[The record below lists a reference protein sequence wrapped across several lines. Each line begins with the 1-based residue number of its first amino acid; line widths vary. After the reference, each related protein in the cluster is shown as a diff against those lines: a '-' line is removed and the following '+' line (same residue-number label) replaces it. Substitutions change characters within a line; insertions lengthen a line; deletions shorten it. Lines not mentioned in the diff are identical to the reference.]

1 MNSWNDIGT
10 EKYQKKKWLEDIHT
24 WPEVKKTFVICEIFE
39 ILDWLVNLLFI
50 GMITYCIWKNAF
62 TVDFDFELLLA
73 WIYIVLGGNLYLW
86 YALGIAKVVVTTI
99 QKKQRTK
106 LQVLEDEAKEQINKA
121 KDEGTYQQGPL
132 IAKGFRVFRT
142 VRFWTVIAFL
152 AALAVAFCIKVL

>member
-1 MNSWNDIGT
+1 MNLFN
-10 EKYQKKKWLEDIHT
+10 KKEVENQVLLDEIHQR
-24 WPEVKKTFVICEIFE
+24 PEVKKTFVICEIFE

-50 GMITYCIWKNAF
+50 GMITYCIWKNTF
-62 TVDFDFELLLA
+62 TADFDFEFILT
-73 WIYIVLGGNLYLW
+73 WIYLVLGGNMYLW
-86 YALGIAKVVVTTI
+86 YALGIAKVAVTAI

-121 KDEGTYQQGPL
+121 KEEGTYQQGPL

-152 AALAVAFCIKVL
+152 VALAVVFCIKVL

>member
-1 MNSWNDIGT
+1 MNLFN
-10 EKYQKKKWLEDIHT
+10 KKEVENQVLLDEIHQR
-24 WPEVKKTFVICEIFE
+24 PEVKKTFVICEIFE

-121 KDEGTYQQGPL
+121 KEEGTYQQGPL